1 MKLITLQIDL
11 GRQKETVEYIKSY
24 VDFAAKCGYN
34 SILYYLENAV
44 RTPDTEFLNPDETYT
59 LDEMREIVEYTE
71 AHGLEAIPAFENLGH
86 MEKFLSYPA
95 LSHLAECRGDTVGRF
110 YNTDN
115 GDCGCSSN
123 PKFYEFIDKYVTDVA
138 SVFRSKY
145 IHMGLD
151 EVFSFA
157 ICPDC
162 RARLAAG
169 ETKADMF
176 YAHIMHTHALVSRM
190 GRRMMMWDDFFECM
204 DIVDRLPRDIIFT
217 NWNYNTVQDEPLGHW
232 VGRVKRDWFAYYDE
246 LGFDYMLCTYAHK
259 SSATYNT
266 DSFNAYAKKYSP
278 MGAIMTTWERA
289 SDFYLGAYP
298 HIALAARE
306 WRGEITTK
314 EEQLGLYAEILGNT
328 DCARLLLSLTVPS
341 FVASQGNV
349 ALKAENDSFSRRLL
363 REQLSHAC
371 TLLRGYME
379 SAVGLAKDIMTDAF
393 VYLYTTYA
401 ELELSRVGDMIFDL
415 YQARSVT
422 REQIDELLCNLENG
436 YNLCHALATE
446 LWAKYRPGIKS
457 CANLFAKR
465 YKGYFDSIHEIRGTL
480 SSLEKLGV
488 GILYCEN
495 MLHDGFCSVR
505 AEIKVRFVGEEED
518 EIIYTGPF
526 KHAAVCLELGACYT
540 VKLATKPKEIEYIIF
555 AVYGEGALYPL
566 NFRYVVN
573 GKKYVAAAVE
583 KICGSVEHE
592 ENVLYNDT
600 RFALLGKDS
609 CTEHFN
615 DMSLSRERHAIKVTL
630 KPLAEY
636 KW

>member
-11 GRQKETVEYIKSY
+11 GRQKETLDYIKSY

-44 RTPDTEFLNPDETYT
+44 RTPDTDFLDPEETYT

-71 AHGLEAIPAFENLGH
+71 ARGLEAIPAFENLGH

-95 LSHLAECRGDTVGRF
+95 LSHLAECRGDIVGRF

-115 GDCGCSSN
+115 GDCGCPSN
-123 PKFYEFIDKYVTDVA
+123 PQFYEFIDKYVSDVA
-138 SVFRSKY
+138 AVFNSKY
-145 IHMGLD
+145 VHMGLD

-162 RARLAAG
+162 QARLASG

-176 YAHIMHTHALVSRM
+176 YQHIIHTHELISGM

-217 NWNYNTVQDEPLGHW
+217 NWNYNFVYDEPHGHW
-232 VGRVKRDWFAYYDE
+232 TGRVKRDWFAYYDE

-259 SSATYNT
+259 ASSTYNT
-266 DSFNAYAKKYSP
+266 DTFNAYARKYNP
-278 MGAIMTTWERA
+278 MGALMTTWERA
-289 SDFYLGAYP
+289 ADFYLGAYP

-306 WRGEITTK
+306 WRGEVTTR
-314 EEQLGLYAEILGNT
+314 EGQLAVYKEILGSEA
-328 DCARLLLSLTVPS
+328 CARLLLSLNVPS
-341 FVASQGNV
+341 HVPGGGDIATV
-349 ALKAENDSFSRRLL
+349 AENDNFAKRAL
-363 REQLSHAC
+363 RDQLSYAC
-371 TLLRGYME
+371 TALLGYME
-379 SAVGLAKDIMTDAF
+379 SSSGLARDIMADSYVF
-393 VYLYTTYA
+393 LYTTYA
-401 ELELSRVGDMIFDL
+401 DLELSRIADMIFDR
-415 YQARSVT
+415 YHSRAAS
-422 REQIDELLCNLENG
+422 EDEIYDALSLLEHG
-436 YNLCHALATE
+436 YCICHALASK
-446 LWAKYRPGIKS
+446 LWEKYRNGIKS
-457 CANLFAKR
+457 CGNRFAAR
-465 YKGYFDSIHEIRGTL
+465 YKGYHDRIHEIKG
-480 SSLEKLGV
+480 SLERLEREGA

-505 AEIKVRFVGEEED
+505 AEIKAKFVGEDED

-526 KHAAVCLELGACYT
+526 KHSAVAFDLGACYT
-540 VKLATKPKEIEYIIF
+540 IKLATKAKQIEYITF

-573 GKKYVAAAVE
+573 GKKYVAATVERISGAVAN
-583 KICGSVEHE
+583 E

-600 RFALLGKDS
+600 RFATLGCDS

-615 DMSLSRERHAIKVTL
+615 DMSLGRERHAIKITF
-630 KPLAEY
+630 KPHVEY